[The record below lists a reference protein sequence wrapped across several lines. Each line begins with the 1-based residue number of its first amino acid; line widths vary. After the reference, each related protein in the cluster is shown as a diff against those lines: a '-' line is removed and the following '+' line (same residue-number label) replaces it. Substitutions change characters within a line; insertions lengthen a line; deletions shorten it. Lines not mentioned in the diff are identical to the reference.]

1 MALLQSVLAALS
13 LDLKALSSSQA
24 AQPAVT
30 SVLGD
35 LKASMGTR
43 THVYARRDTQI
54 KMSPL

>member
-1 MALLQSVLAALS
+1 MALLRSVLAAVS

-35 LKASMGTR
+35 LKASMGPAHMCMHGGTPR
-43 THVYARRDTQI
+43 
-54 KMSPL
+54 